1 MFLLCA
7 VLLLYA
13 SCDPKMYCILQKKK
27 RRCQCEAER
36 EMHLP
41 RRSHTEQCFSGLCS
55 DSTWKKKKKQNPK
68 LLHCHRVVSF
78 FPTKTT
84 VRNAFGPC
92 LLLLQGLYLELQSK
106 PSVKCLLVLD
116 HWSLSKGALCSFVE
130 EIQMPNFNTY
140 NINEVIIQTQ
150 KYSLFPLLNK
160 QAVLRGK

>member
-27 RRCQCEAER
+27 REDVSVRQR
-36 EMHLP
+36 EKCISPDALTLSSVSVDFVQTVHG
-41 RRSHTEQCFSGLCS
+41 R
-55 DSTWKKKKKQNPK
+55 KKKKQNPK

-116 HWSLSKGALCSFVE
+116 H
-130 EIQMPNFNTY
+130 
-140 NINEVIIQTQ
+140 
-150 KYSLFPLLNK
+150 
-160 QAVLRGK
+160 